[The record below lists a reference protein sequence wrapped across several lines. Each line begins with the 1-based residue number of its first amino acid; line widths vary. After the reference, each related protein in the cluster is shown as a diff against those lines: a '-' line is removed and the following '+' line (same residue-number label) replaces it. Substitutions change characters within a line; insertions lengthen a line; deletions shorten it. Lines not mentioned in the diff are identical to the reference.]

1 MIKQIGSWFNI
12 KIQNIVYALGYFAK
26 VIKETIL
33 FVRQKQ
39 VGIKVLILQIYFTG
53 VEALSMISLI
63 SLSLGVVII
72 IQGLSLLPTF
82 GQGKLIYD
90 ILIIIITRE
99 LGPLLTA
106 FIVIARSGT
115 AIATEIGNMVVN
127 HEIEAYISVGINPL
141 SYLVV
146 PRFLGVTISLLLLTF
161 YFTFFGLFTSFFI
174 TQLIIPIAFIE
185 YFQNLLQA
193 LQLSDILSSLLKS
206 LVFGIIISIVSTYN
220 GFKVRFA
227 TTEIPQ
233 VVIKAVGQS
242 FVLCIVAD
250 AIIAS
255 IFYILK

>member
-1 MIKQIGSWFNI
+1 MISRIGRWFNL
-12 KIQNIVYALGYFAK
+12 KLKNTGYALGFFTN
-26 VIKETIL
+26 VLKEAVL

-39 VGIKVLILQIYFTG
+39 VGVKVLIMQLYFTG

-63 SLSLGVVII
+63 ALALGVVII

-82 GQGKLIYD
+82 GQGKLIY
-90 ILIIIITRE
+90 IIMIIIITRE
-99 LGPLLTA
+99 LGPLLCA

-127 HEIEAYISVGINPL
+127 HEIEAYTAVGINPI

-146 PRFLGVTISLLLLTF
+146 PRFFGVSISLVLLTF
-161 YFTFFGLFTSFFI
+161 YFNFFGLFASFLI
-174 TQLIIPIAFIE
+174 SQLITPIAFVE

-193 LQLSDILSSLLKS
+193 LQLSDILSSVVKS
-206 LVFGIIISIVSTYN
+206 LAFGIIISIVSTYN
-220 GFKVRFA
+220 GFKVHFA

-250 AIIAS
+250 AIIS
-255 IFYILK
+255 TIFYTLK